1 MATPSAD
8 AAAQGAPESPA
19 AAPRATRLGDRPL
32 NQAIWALAGPALVE
46 LSLITLVQLVSLMM
60 VGRLGPA
67 AIDAVGLTNQ
77 PVFFAQSIFV
87 ALDVGTTALVAHAI
101 GAGDPRTANEAAKQT
116 FVLNVSMGIIVSLV
130 CYVLARPALVFMGAS
145 PDTMVQ
151 AIPYFRAVGASLAFN
166 TLALSL
172 TAILRGAGDTRTPM
186 RINIVANFVLVA
198 VGFPLIY
205 GLWGLPHLGVLG
217 AGYGTVAAYLT
228 ACALALRAVFSGRCP
243 VRVSF
248 RDGYRFHADLVRRI
262 VRVGLPAAGEQAVMR
277 GGVVLF
283 LRVVAGLGTVTFA
296 AHQIALNV
304 WSLSYTP
311 GQAFSIAATTLVGQ
325 NLGAGRPDLAEKA
338 GRATNRIAAVMAIA
352 TGIFFILARRWIFG
366 LYSGDPQ
373 VATEGEVAMIILG
386 LLQPLQSIQ
395 FAYAGGLRGAG
406 DTRFPLLSTFLGVW
420 PFRLGLGYL
429 FVSGLGMGLFGAWLA
444 IAADQTC
451 RSLLILLRWRSGRW
465 KLTSV

>member
-1 MATPSAD
+1 VSSPSE
-8 AAAQGAPESPA
+8 AAAGRVPAGAARTEPDALSLTA
-19 AAPRATRLGDRPL
+19 RPL
-32 NQAIWALAGPALVE
+32 RQAIWALAGPALVE
-46 LSLITLVQLVSLMM
+46 LSL
-60 VGRLGPA
+60 
-67 AIDAVGLTNQ
+67 TNQ
-77 PVFFAQSIFV
+77 PVFFAQSVFV

-101 GAGDPRTANEAAKQT
+101 GAGDPRTANAAAQQT
-116 FVLNVSMGIIVSLV
+116 FVLNISLGVVVSLL
-130 CYVLARPALVFMGAS
+130 CAALASPVLLFMGAS

-151 AIPYFRAVGASLAFN
+151 GVPYFRTVGAALAFN

-186 RINIVANFVLVA
+186 RINVIANVVLVA

-205 GLWGLPHLGVLG
+205 GVGGLPRLGVLG
-217 AGYGTVAAYLT
+217 AGYGAVAAYVT
-228 ACALALRAVFSGRCP
+228 ACGLALRAVLGGRCP
-243 VRVSF
+243 VRISF
-248 RDGYRFHADLVRRI
+248 RDGYRFRPDLVRRI
-262 VRVGLPAAGEQAVMR
+262 IRVGLPAAGEQAVMR

-311 GQAFSIAATTLVGQ
+311 GSAFSIAATTLVGQ
-325 NLGAGRPDLAEKA
+325 HLGARRPDLAERA
-338 GRATNRIAAVMAIA
+338 GQATNRIAAVLAVA
-352 TGIFFILARRWIFG
+352 TGIFFVLGRRWIFG
-366 LYSGDPQ
+366 LYSGDAQ
-373 VATEGEVAMIILG
+373 VASEGEIAMIILG
-386 LLQPLQSIQ
+386 LIQPLQSIQ

-429 FVSGLGMGLFGAWLA
+429 LVDGLGLGLLGAWLA

-451 RSLLILLRWRSGRW
+451 RSLLILWRWRSGRW
-465 KLTSV
+465 KLARV